1 MKSTQTKV
9 ALMIDGNTVITG
21 NFELSELEQLADDQG
36 FEIRTIRNPN
46 QVGLRDQFEAW
57 IESTKD

>member
-1 MKSTQTKV
+1 
-9 ALMIDGNTVITG
+9 MIDGNTVITG